1 MVHTLPDYTT
11 KYKTSTIT
19 AIADN
24 AELAARLG
32 SIDTFDRRGNVIWMD
47 NFEGTTLLWRI
58 NGGAGY
64 TCVLNATYALTGS
77 QSCKMTTGGVAAN
90 NWATIYRTLAYPV
103 ACNIGFEIS
112 STYHEDILYYYW
124 YMHFYTGALDIFP
137 FIRYDDTNNVL
148 QYYDRVGAWQ
158 TFATDVNMEMT
169 SESFNTCKLVANFV
183 DMEYERFIYNDV
195 TYDLSGIALN
205 AMNNLLPSRLGV
217 YFGIVADGVK
227 VLNTWADSAI
237 VTQNEEAQ

>member
-1 MVHTLPDYTT
+1 MAHTLPDYSS
-11 KYKTSTIT
+11 KWRNETIFGV
-19 AIADN
+19 ADMG
-24 AELAARLG
+24 ELAARLN
-32 SIDTFDRRGNVIWMD
+32 SIDKFDRRGNVIWMD
-47 NFEGTTLLWRI
+47 DFEGATNLWTL

-64 TCVLNATYALTGS
+64 ATALNAAVALAGS
-77 QSCKMTTGGVAAN
+77 QSMKMTTGGIGGN
-90 NWATIYRTLAYPV
+90 NWAIIYRTLAYPV
-103 ACNIGFEIS
+103 LSNIGFEIS
-112 STYHEDILYYYW
+112 SSWDDDVLYFYW
-124 YMHFYTGALDIFP
+124 QIFLWTGTTLMDP
-137 FIRYDDTNNVL
+137 SIRYNDTTHELLYLDAANVY
-148 QYYDRVGAWQ
+148 QV
-158 TFATDVNMEMT
+158 FATNVDMDLNAN
-169 SESFNTCKLVANFV
+169 SFNTCKLVANFV